1 MGVWWWK
8 LFVAAL
14 AGILFSTQHCASQK
28 GNCSSCFALFWPF
41 TDWSYLIRLLI

>member
-28 GNCSSCFALFWPF
+28 DEIHSKQK
-41 TDWSYLIRLLI
+41 